1 MVVASLCLILVVL
14 WTLLAYVAI
23 PLPIGDPFFAW
34 VRRQWLMEGVG
45 LLACLGTLGAVWHER
60 RRDARPAMAWWPAWL
75 IWLAWGAFSLIY
87 SIDRGASLR
96 SLLAFT
102 SYGLLAYVSRSL
114 IRDKNAL
121 RLWVKF
127 LAWAALATALE
138 GFVQYVSSFAMTL
151 RALERLQATG
161 QLNLQ
166 GWGGHVIQDFLIR
179 KRIFSVFGWPTL
191 YAGFL
196 ILMIPLAVGLALQAR
211 A

>member
-23 PLPIGDPFFAW
+23 PLPLEDPFFAW

-96 SLLAFT
+96 RLLAFT
-102 SYGLLAYVSRSL
+102 SYGLLAYVSSVL

-121 RLWVKF
+121 RLWVTF
-127 LAWAALATALE
+127 LVWVALATVIE
-138 GFVQYVSSFAMTL
+138 GLVQYFRSFDATL
-151 RALERLQATG
+151 PVLERL
-161 QLNLQ
+161 
-166 GWGGHVIQDFLIR
+166 
-179 KRIFSVFGWPTL
+179 
-191 YAGFL
+191 
-196 ILMIPLAVGLALQAR
+196 
-211 A
+211 